1 MLARSGPTGRFAPTP
16 AASGLPASRP
26 ETDVMTAA
34 HRPVMVDRV
43 TALLATDEPG
53 VMVDATIGPGGHA
66 AALLEVTGAGT
77 HLVGLDRDTAALEI
91 AEQRLTAHRDRLTL
105 VHAAF
110 DELDAVLDDVAPDEP
125 VRAILYD
132 LGMSSLQLDRAE
144 RGFSLHGDAPL
155 DMRMDPTSGEPASA
169 LLDRVDAEEL
179 TRLLRQLGEERHA
192 RRIAQAIVAAR
203 PIRRTG
209 QLAEAVT
216 EAVPARARS
225 GPRHP
230 ATRTFQALRIAVN
243 DELGRFRASL
253 PQALERLAPAPG
265 PSVRSGRARAADE
278 PPPAPAR
285 PGDEPGP
292 GRGGRLAVLAYHSL
306 EDRISKRTLAEA
318 ARGCICP
325 PGLPVC
331 GCGREPAVRLLTQGA
346 ERPSESEVA
355 ANPRSRSARLRA
367 AERTAAPLP

>member
-1 MLARSGPTGRFAPTP
+1 MLARSSPTGRFVPTL
-16 AASGLPASRP
+16 AASGLPLEPA
-26 ETDVMTAA
+26 EADVTPAT
-34 HRPVMVDRV
+34 HQPVMVERV
-43 TALLATDEPG
+43 TQLLATGEPG
-53 VMVDATIGPGGHA
+53 VLVDATIGPGGHA
-66 AALLEVTGAGT
+66 EALLAASDPAT
-77 HLVGLDRDTAALEI
+77 HLLGLDRDTAALEV
-91 AEQRLTAHRDRLTL
+91 AQQRLAAYGDRLTL

-110 DELDAVLDDVAPDEP
+110 DELDAVLDDVAPGEP
-125 VRAILYD
+125 VRAVLYD

-144 RGFSLHGDAPL
+144 RGFSIQGDAPL

-179 TRLLRQLGEERHA
+179 TRLLRELGEERHA
-192 RRIAQAIVAAR
+192 RRIARAIIAAR

-209 QLAEAVT
+209 QLVEAVT
-216 EAVPARARS
+216 SAMPARARS

-253 PQALERLAPAPG
+253 PQALERLAPAPDPTARPG
-265 PSVRSGRARAADE
+265 QARAADE
-278 PPPAPAR
+278 PAPT
-285 PGDEPGP
+285 DERDAPTGA
-292 GRGGRLAVLAYHSL
+292 GRLLVLAYHSL
-306 EDRISKRTLAEA
+306 EDRIAKQTLAEA

-331 GCGREPAVRLLTQGA
+331 GCGREPGVRLLTRGA
-346 ERPSESEVA
+346 ERPGEAEVA

-367 AERTAAPLP
+367 AERTAAALP